1 MCDAAFFSFD
11 PIKTFS
17 AIDGGLLYLQSQDLV
32 SKASE
37 MRFIGIQQDPALLK
51 NNKRTWKYDVR
62 TEGYR
67 YHMSNV
73 HAAFGL
79 SQINRYDEI
88 KTSRTESIKYF
99 RSLFDNSSIEIEFF
113 EWDEKLIPFMNVALV
128 NPSIKED
135 LKHYLSTF

>member
-1 MCDAAFFSFD
+1 
-11 PIKTFS
+11 
-17 AIDGGLLYLQSQDLV
+17 
-32 SKASE
+32 
-37 MRFIGIQQDPALLK
+37 
-51 NNKRTWKYDVR
+51 
-62 TEGYR
+62 
-67 YHMSNV
+67 MSNV

-88 KTSRTESIKYF
+88 KTIRTESIKYF

-135 LKHYLSTF
+135 LKHYLSTFDIQTGTHWAPGSTFTLFSHCVYDRVDNSLDFYESALSLPLFSGIQPIQLRFLSECLHNYFSK